1 MQSLIKRMKRDI
13 RVEVFDEN
21 TIEIIEDTRVITD
34 LKTLSTEVMKQGPV
48 LLVIKKAQS
57 FLEVVRRLTS
67 IDDIFDDEIKDN
79 IKSSSLNLFDCTY
92 GTPHYLCGSR

>member
-1 MQSLIKRMKRDI
+1 MKEDL

-48 LLVIKKAQS
+48 LLGIKKVQS

-67 IDDIFDDEIKDN
+67 LDDISDDEIKDN
-79 IKSSSLNLFDCTY
+79 IKRFLKVLHKHVVGIRGELN
-92 GTPHYLCGSR
+92 SRDLIKN